1 MINTTIKE
9 ASEIIKEDYESTLPE
24 EIVFERLR
32 IPLPIFREQV
42 RLKEMKILDLENEM
56 DELKD
61 ELQSLKNSINKNV
74 IFVKEVPFENAK
86 TMVLNFIR
94 QHKEGIYTVDI
105 AKNLNLDIGV
115 VLKAVSELKKEN
127 KIGKSDEGD

>member
-1 MINTTIKE
+1 
-9 ASEIIKEDYESTLPE
+9 
-24 EIVFERLR
+24 
-32 IPLPIFREQV
+32 
-42 RLKEMKILDLENEM
+42 MKILELENEM